1 MQKINYQAQLDQ
13 LIANLEGKPTLLLHS
28 CCGPC
33 SSYVIEY
40 LSKFF
45 DITVYFYNPNIH
57 PEQEYLHRLETQRQ
71 LIEKLG
77 GAVLMEGEY
86 DTQCFFEAVKGFEDC
101 VEGGERCDLCIGER
115 LNKTAQKA
123 KEGGFQYFATT
134 LTVSPHKNAQ
144 SINSMGYELSEKFGI
159 KWLPSDF
166 KKKEGYKRSIE
177 LSAQYELYRQDYC
190 GCAFSSK
197 NKN

>member
-86 DTQCFFEAVKGFEDC
+86 DTQCFFEAVKGSEDC
-101 VEGGERCDLCIGER
+101 AEGGERCDLCIGER

-144 SINSMGYELSEKFGI
+144 SINSMGYELSEKNGI

-190 GCAFSSK
+190 GCAFSLK